1 MTRPN
6 TLDRRVFLCI
16 TAAVAVLLVSVSCAR
31 QDPNKVQGYVEGE
44 FVYVASPLAGILE
57 SLYVQRGAQVKAGD
71 RLFALESA
79 REKAALDEAERRL
92 AQARANLEDA
102 KKGSRPSEIESLEAQ
117 LKQAKAALVLSEKEL
132 ERQEQLVR
140 SGARALQDLD
150 RARSTRDQDRERV
163 QRLEADLETAHLGSR
178 TDQVLAAEANVRA
191 QDAAVAKAEWDLS
204 QKSQAAPQTGLVF
217 DTLYREG
224 EWVAAGRPVVVLLPP
239 QNIKVRAFVPEPRI
253 GAIRVG
259 EPVRVAVDGVSEP
272 LIGKVS
278 YIFPRAEFTPP
289 VIYSQESRS
298 KLVFMIEAVFDP
310 ETAVKLHPGQ
320 PVDVQF
326 GS

>member
-1 MTRPN
+1 
-6 TLDRRVFLCI
+6 
-16 TAAVAVLLVSVSCAR
+16 
-31 QDPNKVQGYVEGE
+31 
-44 FVYVASPLAGILE
+44 
-57 SLYVQRGAQVKAGD
+57 
-71 RLFALESA
+71 
-79 REKAALDEAERRL
+79 
-92 AQARANLEDA
+92 
-102 KKGSRPSEIESLEAQ
+102 
-117 LKQAKAALVLSEKEL
+117 
-132 ERQEQLVR
+132 
-140 SGARALQDLD
+140 
-150 RARSTRDQDRERV
+150 
-163 QRLEADLETAHLGSR
+163 
-178 TDQVLAAEANVRA
+178 
-191 QDAAVAKAEWDLS
+191 
-204 QKSQAAPQTGLVF
+204 
-217 DTLYREG
+217 
-224 EWVAAGRPVVVLLPP
+224 VAAGRPVVVLLPP